1 MWAERVR
8 LQRRLSR
15 GGEAVVDQSNVAGD
29 DGARGGGPADVIA
42 LAAVDDDEVITQGG
56 NVWESSTGSV
66 VTSSIRAAELRKV
79 GRNGAC
85 LPAGPAEDI
94 GETAATEVNGN
105 FRDVDR
111 AADGSETDERLD
123 SLFEMD

>member
-8 LQRRLSR
+8 LQRRLSC

-29 DGARGGGPADVIA
+29 DGARRGGSANVIA
-42 LAAVDDDEVITQGG
+42 LAAFDDDEVITQGG
-56 NVWESSTGSV
+56 NVWEGAPGSV
-66 VTSSIRAAELRKV
+66 VAPSIRAAELRKV

-94 GETAATEVNGN
+94 GESAATEVNGN
-105 FRDVDR
+105 LRDVDR
-111 AADGSETDERLD
+111 AANGSDTDD
-123 SLFEMD
+123 